1 MKDNLTFKKSRKA
14 LLKLLEKKDYDEI
27 SVADIV
33 KECGFS
39 RQNFYKNFSNKDELF
54 KSIFMYDIKKA
65 LDREILYEFG
75 KTSINIIDIISE
87 NKNLY
92 LSVLYSSSGDFA
104 YRLFFE
110 YVCIMFR
117 SFAEYS
123 AYRNLSQAQERALH
137 FYVSGL
143 IVMIYRFLSGE
154 EKILVADI
162 NQGKKITEY
171 DKDNDFSLYSVDS
184 NPTVLTLSAGD
195 FAVFYPQDLH
205 KPCLALN
212 EPAKV
217 QKIVVKVKI

>member
-123 AYRNLSQAQERALH
+123 AYRNLSQSQERALH

-154 EKILVADI
+154 EKISKRELSLLI
-162 NQGKKITEY
+162 NENVPSSLKMFLSDDGITGDY
-171 DKDNDFSLYSVDS
+171 ILYKVEKNLSVW
-184 NPTVLTLSAGD
+184 
-195 FAVFYPQDLH
+195 
-205 KPCLALN
+205 
-212 EPAKV
+212 
-217 QKIVVKVKI
+217 

>member
-87 NKNLY
+87 NKKLY

-123 AYRNLSQAQERALH
+123 AYRNLSQSQERALH

-154 EKILVADI
+154 EEISKRELSLLINENVPSSLKMFLSDDGITGDYILYKVEK
-162 NQGKKITEY
+162 N
-171 DKDNDFSLYSVDS
+171 LSVW
-184 NPTVLTLSAGD
+184 
-195 FAVFYPQDLH
+195 
-205 KPCLALN
+205 
-212 EPAKV
+212 
-217 QKIVVKVKI
+217 

>member
-92 LSVLYSSSGDFA
+92 LSVLYSSL
-104 YRLFFE
+104 YCQKKERL
-110 YVCIMFR
+110 YQL
-117 SFAEYS
+117 SFSSSYHHTLHATHIS
-123 AYRNLSQAQERALH
+123 H
-137 FYVSGL
+137 FY
-143 IVMIYRFLSGE
+143 
-154 EKILVADI
+154 
-162 NQGKKITEY
+162 
-171 DKDNDFSLYSVDS
+171 
-184 NPTVLTLSAGD
+184 
-195 FAVFYPQDLH
+195 
-205 KPCLALN
+205 
-212 EPAKV
+212 
-217 QKIVVKVKI
+217 

>member
-27 SVADIV
+27 SVADLV

-65 LDREILYEFG
+65 LDREILYDFG
-75 KTSINIIDIISE
+75 KTSINIIDLISE

-92 LSVLYSSSGDFA
+92 LSVLLSSSGDFA

-110 YVCIMFR
+110 YICIKFR

-123 AYRNLSQAQERALH
+123 AYRNLSQSQERALH

-154 EKILVADI
+154 EKISKRELSLLI
-162 NQGKKITEY
+162 NEYVPSSLKMCLSEDGITGDY
-171 DKDNDFSLYSVDS
+171 ILY
-184 NPTVLTLSAGD
+184 
-195 FAVFYPQDLH
+195 
-205 KPCLALN
+205 K
-212 EPAKV
+212 
-217 QKIVVKVKI
+217 VVKSLSVW

>member
-1 MKDNLTFKKSRKA
+1 MSTLSKKQVEKGGLGAMKDNLTFKKSRKA
-14 LLKLLEKKDYDEI
+14 LLKLLEKKEYDSI

-75 KTSINIIDIISE
+75 KTSINIIDVISE
-87 NKNLY
+87 NKRLY
-92 LSVLYSSSGDFA
+92 LSVLYSSSRDYA

-110 YVCIMFR
+110 YICIMFR

-123 AYRNLSQAQERALH
+123 AYRGLSENQERALR

-143 IVMIYRFLSGE
+143 IAMILRFLSGE
-154 EKILVADI
+154 EKISKRELSVLI
-162 NQGKKITEY
+162 NENVPSSLKMFLSEDGITGDY
-171 DKDNDFSLYSVDS
+171 ILYKVEK
-184 NPTVLTLSAGD
+184 N
-195 FAVFYPQDLH
+195 
-205 KPCLALN
+205 LN
-212 EPAKV
+212 V
-217 QKIVVKVKI
+217 W